1 MTLRRL
7 AVLTCQLRK
16 SESEKH
22 TLEVATEQLLQFA
35 EVLMLT
41 LDLLKSILI
50 KFILNFV
57 LKPKIHTAIM
67 YLDKPAL

>member
-50 KFILNFV
+50 KFILN
-57 LKPKIHTAIM
+57 L
-67 YLDKPAL
+67 Y